1 MKNFRTLLKMISRN
15 NDMEM
20 PEHGEKAKGY
30 KIMGII
36 AMCCIMI
43 PCCLI
48 VGFIV
53 YIMTAALIEA
63 GGMTEGLNLVIQLM
77 SVFGVIFSI
86 MVIFN
91 LLYFSSDLDH
101 LLPLPVK
108 PAELV
113 AAKFTHAYFAESVM
127 EFMVLFCGFIGYF
140 VAAQIRPVSVMT
152 SIIGVFL
159 LPVLPLVYC
168 GVFSLIVMAFFSKAK
183 LLKNVDFMV
192 GLAVLVFAGLF
203 VWSFAQMDAVNINN
217 YIDSLRNGDNIFINI
232 MNKIFFTVP
241 LFLKALQ
248 GDSILYMLIF
258 ILVNAACIAVL
269 LILGNA
275 LYLRGVYLVSSS
287 GKSGKRRDKRERVEN
302 FAIRTPFMA
311 YLDKECK
318 ILVRTPAYRKY
329 CVVVNLI
336 WPILIAAL
344 FNIPAT
350 ADSIRSF
357 RDTFE
362 KGYFLSD
369 VIMLVAVTS
378 IAFFATAMNSIAST
392 AFTREG
398 SHISF
403 VKHIPM
409 AYRTQIRVKVW
420 ISMIFSGVTIVLST
434 IILSIYMDCSFIDS
448 VYYVLIGVLCAGIC
462 TYTGVLLDSTHPKI
476 DWEDEYGALR
486 GNLNAFFNMA
496 IAIVI
501 AIVLCGIGY
510 LLFRFTWIQSYAVY
524 IIYLIILG
532 VMLIIFRRYTMKM
545 SAKNIDTDVYSE

>member
-1 MKNFRTLLKMISRN
+1 MKNFSTLLKMISRN

-30 KIMGII
+30 KVMGYI
-36 AMCCIMI
+36 AMGCIMI
-43 PCCLI
+43 PCCVV

-53 YIMTAALIEA
+53 YIMTAALMEA
-63 GGMTEGLNLVIQLM
+63 GGQTEGLNLVIQLM

-101 LLPLPVK
+101 LLPLPVR

-140 VAAQIRPVSVMT
+140 VAAEIRPVSVIT

-168 GVFSLIVMAFFSKAK
+168 GIFSLIVMAFLSKAK

-192 GLAVLVFAGLF
+192 GLAMVVFAGLF
-203 VWSFAQMDAVNINN
+203 IWSFAQMDSVNI
-217 YIDSLRNGDNIFINI
+217 R
-232 MNKIFFTVP
+232 
-241 LFLKALQ
+241 
-248 GDSILYMLIF
+248 
-258 ILVNAACIAVL
+258 
-269 LILGNA
+269 
-275 LYLRGVYLVSSS
+275 
-287 GKSGKRRDKRERVEN
+287 
-302 FAIRTPFMA
+302 
-311 YLDKECK
+311 
-318 ILVRTPAYRKY
+318 
-329 CVVVNLI
+329 
-336 WPILIAAL
+336 WPILVVAL
-344 FNIPAT
+344 IKIPAT
-350 ADSIRSF
+350 ADSIRGF
-357 RDTFE
+357 RATFE
-362 KGYFLSD
+362 KGFFLSD
-369 VIMLVAVTS
+369 VLVLIAVTA

-403 VKHIPM
+403 IKHIPM

-420 ISMIFSGVTIVLST
+420 ISLVFSGVTVAIST
-434 IILSIYMDCSFIDS
+434 VILGIYMDCSFIDS
-448 VYYVLIGVLCAGIC
+448 VYYVIIGILCVAIC
-462 TYTGVLLDSTHPKI
+462 TYTGILLDSTHPKI

-496 IAIVI
+496 IAIAA
-501 AIVLCGIGY
+501 AIVFCGAGY
-510 LLFRFTWIQSYAVY
+510 LLFRFTRIPSIAVY
-524 IIYLIILG
+524 ILYLMILGAMLIILR
-532 VMLIIFRRYTMKM
+532 IYTMKV
-545 SAKNIDTDVYSE
+545 SERNIDTDVYSE

>member
-30 KIMGII
+30 KVMGYI
-36 AMCCIMI
+36 AMGCIMI
-43 PCCLI
+43 PCCVV

-53 YIMTAALIEA
+53 YIMTAALMEA
-63 GGMTEGLNLVIQLM
+63 GGQTEGLNLVIQLM

-101 LLPLPVK
+101 LLPLPVR

-140 VAAQIRPVSVMT
+140 VAAEIRPVSVIT

-168 GVFSLIVMAFFSKAK
+168 GIFSLIVMAFLSKAK

-192 GLAVLVFAGLF
+192 GLAMVVFAGLF
-203 VWSFAQMDAVNINN
+203 IWSFAQMDSVNINN
-217 YIDSLRNGDNIFINI
+217 YIDSLKNGDNIFINI
-232 MNKIFFTVP
+232 MNKVFFTVP
-241 LFLKALQ
+241 LFLRALQ
-248 GDSILYMLIF
+248 GDSIIYMLLF
-258 ILVNAACIAVL
+258 VLANVVCIAL
-269 LILGNA
+269 LLFLGNV
-275 LYLRGVYLVSSS
+275 LYLRGVYLVSSTGRS
-287 GKSGKRRDKRERVEN
+287 GRRRREKDKLES
-302 FAIRTPFMA
+302 FAIKTQFKA
-311 YLDKECK
+311 YFDKEIK
-318 ILVRTPAYRKY
+318 TLVRTPAYRKY
-329 CVVVNLI
+329 CVVVNII
-336 WPILIAAL
+336 WPILVVAL
-344 FNIPAT
+344 FKIPAT
-350 ADSIRSF
+350 ADSIRGF
-357 RDTFE
+357 RATFE
-362 KGYFLSD
+362 KGFFLSD
-369 VIMLVAVTS
+369 VLVLIAVTA

-403 VKHIPM
+403 IKHIPM

-420 ISMIFSGVTIVLST
+420 ISLVFSGVTVAIST
-434 IILSIYMDCSFIDS
+434 VILGIYMDCSFIDS
-448 VYYVLIGVLCAGIC
+448 VYYVIIGFLCVAIC
-462 TYTGVLLDSTHPKI
+462 TYTGILLDSTHPKI

-496 IAIVI
+496 IAIAA
-501 AIVLCGIGY
+501 AIVFCGAGY
-510 LLFRFTWIQSYAVY
+510 LLFRFTRIPSIAVY
-524 IIYLIILG
+524 ILYLMILGAMLIILR
-532 VMLIIFRRYTMKM
+532 VYTMKM
-545 SAKNIDTDVYSE
+545 SERNIDTDVYSE

>member
-1 MKNFRTLLKMISRN
+1 MKNFSTLLKMISRN

-30 KIMGII
+30 KVMGYI
-36 AMCCIMI
+36 AMGCIMI
-43 PCCLI
+43 PCCVV

-53 YIMTAALIEA
+53 YIMTAALMEA
-63 GGMTEGLNLVIQLM
+63 GGQTEGLNLVIQLM

-101 LLPLPVK
+101 LLPLPVR

-140 VAAQIRPVSVMT
+140 VAAEIRPVSVIT

-168 GVFSLIVMAFFSKAK
+168 GIFSLIVMAFLSKAK

-192 GLAVLVFAGLF
+192 GLAMVVFAGLF
-203 VWSFAQMDAVNINN
+203 IWSFAQMDSVNINN
-217 YIDSLRNGDNIFINI
+217 YIDSLKNGDNIFINI
-232 MNKIFFTVP
+232 MNKVFFTVP
-241 LFLKALQ
+241 LFLRALQ
-248 GDSILYMLIF
+248 GDSIIYMLLF
-258 ILVNAACIAVL
+258 VLANAVCIAL
-269 LILGNA
+269 LLFLGNA
-275 LYLRGVYLVSSS
+275 LYLRGVYLVSSTGRS
-287 GKSGKRRDKRERVEN
+287 GRRRREKDKLES
-302 FAIRTPFMA
+302 FAIKTQFKA
-311 YLDKECK
+311 YFDKEIK
-318 ILVRTPAYRKY
+318 TLVRTPAYRKY
-329 CVVVNLI
+329 CVVVNII
-336 WPILIAAL
+336 WPILVVAL
-344 FNIPAT
+344 FKIPAT
-350 ADSIRSF
+350 ADSIRGF
-357 RDTFE
+357 RATFE
-362 KGYFLSD
+362 KGFFLSD
-369 VIMLVAVTS
+369 VLVLIAVTA

-403 VKHIPM
+403 IKHIPM

-420 ISMIFSGVTIVLST
+420 ISLVFSGVTVAIST
-434 IILSIYMDCSFIDS
+434 VILGIYMDCSFIDS
-448 VYYVLIGVLCAGIC
+448 VYYVIIGILCVAIC
-462 TYTGVLLDSTHPKI
+462 TYIGILLDSTHPKI

-496 IAIVI
+496 IAIAA
-501 AIVLCGIGY
+501 AIVFCGAGY
-510 LLFRFTWIQSYAVY
+510 LLFRFTRIPSIAVY
-524 IIYLIILG
+524 ILYLMILGAMLIILR
-532 VMLIIFRRYTMKM
+532 IYTMKV
-545 SAKNIDTDVYSE
+545 SERNIDTDVYSE

>member
-1 MKNFRTLLKMISRN
+1 MKNFRTLLSMISRN

-20 PEHGEKAKGY
+20 PEHGEKARGY
-30 KIMGII
+30 KVMGIV

-43 PCCLI
+43 PCCI
-48 VGFIV
+48 VVGFIV

-63 GGMTEGLNLVIQLM
+63 GGQTEGLDLVIQLM

-140 VAAQIRPVSVMT
+140 VAAEIRPVSVIT
-152 SIIGVFL
+152 SLIGVFL

-168 GVFSLIVMAFFSKAK
+168 GIFALIVMAFFSRAR

-192 GLAVLVFAGLF
+192 GVAIVLFAGLF
-203 VWSFAQMDAVNINN
+203 IWSFAQMDSVNINN
-217 YIDSLRNGDNIFINI
+217 YIDSLKNGDNIFINI
-232 MNKIFFTVP
+232 MNRIFFTVP
-241 LFLKALQ
+241 LFIKALQ
-248 GDSILYMLIF
+248 GNSIVYMLLF
-258 ILVNAACIAVL
+258 ILVNAACIALL

-275 LYLRGVYLVSSS
+275 LYLRGVYLVSSAGRS
-287 GKSGKRRDKRERVEN
+287 GRHGKERNRLES
-302 FAIRTPFMA
+302 FAIRTPARSYF
-311 YLDKECK
+311 DKEFK

-329 CVVVNLI
+329 CVVVNVI
-336 WPILIAAL
+336 WPVLVVAL
-344 FNIPAT
+344 FKIPAT
-350 ADSIRSF
+350 AESIMAF
-357 RDTFE
+357 RTTFE

-369 VIMLVAVTS
+369 VIMLIAVTAM
-378 IAFFATAMNSIAST
+378 AFFATAMNSIAST
-392 AFTREG
+392 SFTREG

-403 VKHIPM
+403 IKHIPM
-409 AYRTQIRVKVW
+409 EYGLQVRVKVW
-420 ISMIFSGVTIVLST
+420 ISMLFSGITIAIST
-434 IILSIYMDCSFIDS
+434 VILSIFMDCSFIDS
-448 VYYVLIGVLCAGIC
+448 VYYVVLGAVCAGIC
-462 TYTGVLLDSTHPKI
+462 TYTGVLLDSIHPKI

-501 AIVLCGIGY
+501 AIVLCGVGY
-510 LLFRFTWIQSYAVY
+510 LLFRFTWIPSYVVY
-524 IIYLIILG
+524 VVYLMILGAMLIILR
-532 VMLIIFRRYTMKM
+532 IYSMKM

>member
-1 MKNFRTLLKMISRN
+1 MKNFKVLLTMISRN

-20 PEHGEKAKGY
+20 PEHGEKAKSYKVMGY
-30 KIMGII
+30 I
-36 AMCCIMI
+36 AMGCIMI
-43 PCCLI
+43 PCCLV

-53 YIMTAALIEA
+53 YIMTAALMEA
-63 GGMTEGLNLVIQLM
+63 GGQTEGLNLVIQLM

-140 VAAQIRPVSVMT
+140 VAADIRPVSVLT
-152 SIIGVFL
+152 SIMGVFL

-168 GVFSLIVMAFFSKAK
+168 GIFSLIIMAFFSRAK
-183 LLKNVDFMV
+183 LFKNVDFMV
-192 GLAVLVFAGLF
+192 GLAVLIFAGLF
-203 VWSFAQMDAVNINN
+203 IWSFAQMDAVNINN
-217 YIDSLRNGDNIFINI
+217 YIDSLKNGDNIFINI

-241 LFLKALQ
+241 LFLKAVD
-248 GDSILYMLIF
+248 GNSVMYMLAFLI
-258 ILVNAACIAVL
+258 VNAACVALL

-275 LYLRGVYLVSSS
+275 LYLRGVYLVSSNGS
-287 GKSGKRRDKRERVEN
+287 TGRKKKNAVTRDSFEIK
-302 FAIRTPFMA
+302 TPFRA
-311 YLDKECK
+311 YMGKEFK
-318 ILVRTPAYRKY
+318 TLVRTPAYRKY
-329 CVVVNLI
+329 CVVVNAI
-336 WPILIAAL
+336 WPILVVAL

-350 ADSIRSF
+350 ASSIRAF
-357 RDTFE
+357 RDTFRQ
-362 KGYFLSD
+362 GYFLAD
-369 VIMLVAVTS
+369 VIMLLAVIA

-392 AFTREG
+392 AFTRDG
-398 SHISF
+398 VHISF
-403 VKHIPM
+403 IKHIPM
-409 AYRTQIRVKVW
+409 SYELQVRAKVW
-420 ISMIFSGVTIVLST
+420 VSMIFSGITVVFTTVVLC
-434 IILSIYMDCSFIDS
+434 IYMDCSFVDS
-448 VYYVLIGVLCAGIC
+448 LYYVILGILCAGIC
-462 TYTGVLLDSTHPKI
+462 TYTGILLDSTHPKL

-501 AIVLCGIGY
+501 AIVLCAAGFVV
-510 LLFRFTWIQSYAVY
+510 FRFTRIPSYALY
-524 IIYLIILG
+524 IIYLMIMGAMFIIL
-532 VMLIIFRRYTMKM
+532 RRNTMIM

>member
-248 GDSILYMLIF
+248 GNSILYMLIF

-302 FAIRTPFMA
+302 FAIRTPFRA

-357 RDTFE
+357 KDTFE

-524 IIYLIILG
+524 IIYLMILG